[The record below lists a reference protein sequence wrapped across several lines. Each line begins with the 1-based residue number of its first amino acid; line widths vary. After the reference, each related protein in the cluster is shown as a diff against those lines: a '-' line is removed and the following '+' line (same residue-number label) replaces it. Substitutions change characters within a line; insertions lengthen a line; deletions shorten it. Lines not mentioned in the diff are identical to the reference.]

1 MARQGKIYS
10 KVRAV
15 DMSSND
21 GDAGSRLPVLRDCE
35 SEQGT
40 LVPKGAG
47 GGRHSEVGQP
57 CLMGRPKAHLVK

>member
-21 GDAGSRLPVLRDCE
+21 GDSGSRLPVFRDCE

-40 LVPKGAG
+40 LVPKEQG
-47 GGRHSEVGQP
+47 EVDT
-57 CLMGRPKAHLVK
+57 VKWDSSV

>member
-21 GDAGSRLPVLRDCE
+21 GDAGSRLPILRDCE
-35 SEQGT
+35 GEQGT
-40 LVPKGAG
+40 LVPKGAA
-47 GGRHSEVGQP
+47 GGRLSEMGQS
-57 CLMGRPKAHLVK
+57 CLMGRSRAHLVK